1 LQLNDKVI
9 IRDEGVVKE
18 VRIIGILS
26 DSLIL
31 QGESGEESYTRK
43 YWQVNKLKNDKK
55 QK

>member
-31 QGESGEESYTRK
+31 QGESGEEY
-43 YWQVNKLKNDKK
+43 LKKFWEINRIKK
-55 QK
+55 